1 MITRLFMVVAAVLLL
16 VNSVQAAQDIQQ
28 YFSDLQTFEA
38 RFTQRLFNAD
48 HDLIEESSGRI
59 QVKRPE
65 MFRLEYRRPYE
76 QVYVADG
83 KQLWSYDADLE
94 QVIVKPQKGL
104 LHNTPAMILS
114 NPKILDKEY
123 RIKRQQTDDGLVWFR
138 LTPKNPES
146 NFDEIQLAF
155 DQRQFRI
162 MELKDGF
169 GQITRLQFEDIKRNP
184 SFKAGT
190 FRFTPPKGVD
200 VIKQ

>member
-1 MITRLFMVVAAVLLL
+1 MLNRVLLFVAATVMFCT
-16 VNSVQAAQDIQQ
+16 SAQAAQDIHK
-28 YFSDLQTFEA
+28 YFSNLTTFEA

-48 HDLIEESSGRI
+48 QDMIEESRGRI
-59 QVKRPE
+59 QVKRPDK
-65 MFRLEYRRPYE
+65 FRLEYTKPYK

-94 QVIVKPQKGL
+94 QVIVKSQKGL

-114 NPKILDKEY
+114 NPNMLDKEY
-123 RIKRQQTDDGLVWFR
+123 RIKHQKSDDGLVWFQ
-138 LTPKNPES
+138 LTPKAPGS

-155 DQRQFRI
+155 DQHQFRI
-162 MELKDGF
+162 MEMKDGF
-169 GQITRLQFEDIKRNP
+169 GQITRLQFQNIRRNP
-184 SFKAGT
+184 SFNAKT

>member
-1 MITRLFMVVAAVLLL
+1 MFNRIIMIFATSLMFWT
-16 VNSVQAAQDIQQ
+16 SSQAAQDIQQ

-48 HDLIEESSGRI
+48 QELIEESSGRI

-138 LTPKNPES
+138 LIPKNPES